1 MQRTDPDVV
10 SVVYS
15 GDIDAS
21 KENIIS
27 KVKVRIRFMIYECN
41 PIDSMAVLLVCI
53 RLDLTLLWIRNF
65 FTLYSFALVG

>member
-1 MQRTDPDVV
+1 MLWTAIAAMQRTDSDVV

-27 KVKVRIRFMIYECN
+27 KVKVRIL
-41 PIDSMAVLLVCI
+41 S
-53 RLDLTLLWIRNF
+53 LDTR
-65 FTLYSFALVG
+65 YMQPH